1 LYTKHQ
7 NGFNCGKYITD
18 IPGYFNYVNIILK
31 LYFVITKRYCALIA
45 LWKPRRI
52 SSQTKHECRHAAMSH
67 CQLCRQCS
75 AIICSV
81 YVEQRKQWWSHV
93 KILTPKQY
101 EYNL

>member
-52 SSQTKHECRHAAMSH
+52 SSQTKHECRLCSHEPLPAMQTMFSNYMF
-67 CQLCRQCS
+67 S
-75 AIICSV
+75 ICWAKETVMEPCKDS
-81 YVEQRKQWWSHV
+81 YS
-93 KILTPKQY
+93 
-101 EYNL
+101 